1 MSQFHARRYRLFAC
15 RRSSHMDRV
24 VHNWAWFQIYIR
36 VDPESICHKRGGKI
50 LVDRK
55 RKQASLRRKS
65 EIYFLPLPD
74 AGLAG
79 IMDTKD
85 MITIVLADNQPAVRA
100 GLRMRLA
107 LEADMQIVGAARD
120 GNEAFHVA
128 NRLNPDIVIMDLEMP
143 VMDGLAATKALKSSI
158 PESQVIILTIHD
170 DETSRQNAREAGAA
184 GFVSKHADEVALLN
198 TIRALASRSK
208 RTG

>member
-1 MSQFHARRYRLFAC
+1 
-15 RRSSHMDRV
+15 
-24 VHNWAWFQIYIR
+24 
-36 VDPESICHKRGGKI
+36 
-50 LVDRK
+50 
-55 RKQASLRRKS
+55 
-65 EIYFLPLPD
+65 
-74 AGLAG
+74 
-79 IMDTKD
+79 
-85 MITIVLADNQPAVRA
+85 
-100 GLRMRLA
+100 MRLA

-184 GFVSKHADEVALLN
+184 GFVSKHADEVVLLN